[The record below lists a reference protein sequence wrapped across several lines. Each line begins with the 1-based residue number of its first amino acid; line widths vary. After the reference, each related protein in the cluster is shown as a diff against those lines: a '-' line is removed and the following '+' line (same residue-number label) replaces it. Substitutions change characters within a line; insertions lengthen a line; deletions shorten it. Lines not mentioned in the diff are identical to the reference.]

1 MWSLNS
7 KMTLGKWNK
16 LILYIPWERSSHGFY
31 FTNINSFVFETWT
44 WFCKRF
50 RPSNVPDRSWA
61 EKRLGTNSG
70 KRTRF
75 IIERITV
82 SKTRMFS
89 KDSFKTQVNLYLR
102 ENIKL
107 FLIKF
112 PKFDIKYSAYYRKK
126 KKNLSKAKKARAK
139 WGKFV

>member
-1 MWSLNS
+1 MKFPTKSRPQNDQRLYHLEMYHLMLKILRPIYGRFNQYRGHSLRGRTIIKS
-7 KMTLGKWNK
+7 
-16 LILYIPWERSSHGFY
+16 IIPE
-31 FTNINSFVFETWT
+31 TKFETLT
-44 WFCKRF
+44 FKHF
-50 RPSNVPDRSWA
+50 FP
-61 EKRLGTNSG
+61 RLL
-70 KRTRF
+70 
-75 IIERITV
+75 
-82 SKTRMFS
+82 KTFKHFDFTLR

-107 FLIKF
+107 FLNKF